1 MKIFEL
7 KEKEIG
13 LYKKTPHYNTS
24 EFTVAAQHFKEFGC
38 YTRHPV
44 NTSPNSLWYK
54 FWVQEASR
62 CLYGYNIGRDWIP
75 GYFYWYLNYC
85 PIEKAVSL
93 DASQKESITVKPEIS
108 LQYAIEEKNKK
119 DKDVY
124 NLDIPELDE
133 MLSFQGEKVTA
144 FADFWESD
152 YEYFH
157 YLEEAEQC
165 GEHASV
171 LKTRRRGYSYKGG
184 AMLNRNFY
192 LIPRSKSYAFASEK
206 EYLLV
211 DGILTKAWDQMGH
224 IETNTPWG
232 KRKSKV
238 DTQLHKRA
246 SYMKMHNGV
255 MSELGFGSEI
265 IGVTFKNNID
275 KGRGKCFAKGTK
287 IIMFDGRLKNIE
299 DIQVNDLLMG
309 PDGKQR
315 KVLSLH
321 NGIDKMYN
329 IKPLNGLIQTVNSN
343 HDIYYDY
350 RESNFKTS
358 KIKLDK
364 PEFFINSKQFTLKAR
379 SSLIKINGLDFIEKQ
394 VNIDPYLLGLW
405 LGDGSQGKTEFTLED
420 KEIIDYLVEYGENN
434 RLYTTFNDKPNC
446 NAITIRLKKRKGIL
460 KNWFT
465 NELRRLGIFKSKDI
479 PDDYIYTSRKNRLKL
494 LAGLI
499 DTDGY
504 YDKRYNRI
512 EIIQSRKCLAVKI
525 VYIARSLGIKTSYNI
540 KKIKGYPN
548 DYYRVVLFS
557 KLEQI
562 PTLVR
567 RKQATYYKKQSLDM
581 LKTRF
586 NVEYNGIGEYYG
598 FTLNGDHL
606 FLLEDF
612 TICHNS
618 GKLILW
624 EESGKFPNLLQS
636 WNISLKSMA
645 QGRITFGLMI
655 CFGTGGTAI
664 DDLIGLEQLYTRGDG
679 YKVHMIPNRFEPEL
693 GHEKTGYFIGEQRN
707 HEIAM
712 DKDGNSD
719 KEKAIQY
726 ILKDREDYLNK
737 TKNKEMLL
745 RYIAEAPIKPS
756 EALMQIG
763 GNIFPVDLL
772 KQQKAYLLSHRDTM
786 IDSAWVGL
794 LVPDQETGK
803 IEWKIDNSLI
813 PIDHYPHT
821 DVSNLNGCVV
831 IYEPPVKDK
840 DGNIPFGLY
849 ISGNDNYDHDQST
862 TESLGSTFI
871 MNRMTER
878 IVAEYTGRPYVASY
892 FYNTNRY
899 LLMYYNA
906 IQNFENN
913 LKGLHADFI
922 KNRCEYLLADTP
934 DNVKDKID
942 DKRVLNRRKGTPGTT
957 PIKKMGREYILE
969 WLMREAEPGTGILN
983 LHKIRSIALLDELIY
998 HNKDGNFDRVDALI
1012 YLLIYHEDLWQ
1023 RIPSYDARPKKE
1035 VHQFFANDPLFKL
1048 NTQQPKKYI
1057 IEKNVMIWPKE
1068 KLF

>member
-1 MKIFEL
+1 MYNEKKWKNAEELRIGDVILIAEEIDIWGIETLKDPYLIGLLIGDGYYGTHNRKARLGRKARTEIHSVRISNCDPEINDYVYSNYNAVCEKLHITKDKKIY
-7 KEKEIG
+7 KETRIRDIIPMLKEIG
-13 LYKKTPHYNTS
+13 IAGQSKDKKRLPANYMRLTKECSAMLLEGLFDTDGTVTKSSGKTISSISITQSHKEILTQIKVLLEKFGITSIIRFIKPQISPDRIDVRGYYRLIITRKNSVRQFKKHIPILIKYKKDNLNEIILTYKDDCRRND
-24 EFTVAAQHFKEFGC
+24 VFK
-38 YTRHPV
+38 
-44 NTSPNSLWYK
+44 
-54 FWVQEASR
+54 
-62 CLYGYNIGRDWIP
+62 NI
-75 GYFYWYLNYC
+75 
-85 PIEKAVSL
+85 
-93 DASQKESITVKPEIS
+93 
-108 LQYAIEEKNKK
+108 IEEK
-119 DKDVY
+119 VISIEYIGEREIY
-124 NLDIPELDE
+124 NL
-133 MLSFQGEKVTA
+133 TA
-144 FADFWESD
+144 GNT
-152 YEYFH
+152 H
-157 YLEEAEQC
+157 TYLA
-165 GEHASV
+165 
-171 LKTRRRGYSYKGG
+171 
-184 AMLNRNFY
+184 
-192 LIPRSKSYAFASEK
+192 
-206 EYLLV
+206 
-211 DGILTKAWDQMGH
+211 
-224 IETNTPWG
+224 
-232 KRKSKV
+232 
-238 DTQLHKRA
+238 
-246 SYMKMHNGV
+246 
-255 MSELGFGSEI
+255 
-265 IGVTFKNNID
+265 NNII
-275 KGRGKCFAKGTK
+275 T
-287 IIMFDGRLKNIE
+287 
-299 DIQVNDLLMG
+299 
-309 PDGKQR
+309 
-315 KVLSLH
+315 H
-321 NGIDKMYN
+321 N
-329 IKPLNGLIQTVNSN
+329 
-343 HDIYYDY
+343 
-350 RESNFKTS
+350 
-358 KIKLDK
+358 
-364 PEFFINSKQFTLKAR
+364 
-379 SSLIKINGLDFIEKQ
+379 
-394 VNIDPYLLGLW
+394 
-405 LGDGSQGKTEFTLED
+405 
-420 KEIIDYLVEYGENN
+420 
-434 RLYTTFNDKPNC
+434 
-446 NAITIRLKKRKGIL
+446 
-460 KNWFT
+460 
-465 NELRRLGIFKSKDI
+465 
-479 PDDYIYTSRKNRLKL
+479 
-494 LAGLI
+494 
-499 DTDGY
+499 
-504 YDKRYNRI
+504 
-512 EIIQSRKCLAVKI
+512 
-525 VYIARSLGIKTSYNI
+525 
-540 KKIKGYPN
+540 
-548 DYYRVVLFS
+548 
-557 KLEQI
+557 
-562 PTLVR
+562 
-567 RKQATYYKKQSLDM
+567 
-581 LKTRF
+581 
-586 NVEYNGIGEYYG
+586 
-598 FTLNGDHL
+598 
-606 FLLEDF
+606 
-612 TICHNS
+612 
-618 GKLILW
+618 
-624 EESGKFPNLLQS
+624 
-636 WNISLKSMA
+636 
-645 QGRITFGLMI
+645 
-655 CFGTGGTAI
+655 TGGTDI
-664 DDLIGLEQLYTRGDG
+664 NDLIGLEQLYTRGAG
-679 YKVHMIPNRFEPEL
+679 YKVHMIPNIFEPEL
-693 GHEKTGYFIGEQRN
+693 GHSETGIFIGEQRN

-803 IEWKIDNSLI
+803 IEWKIDNTLI

-831 IYEPPVKDK
+831 IYEPPVRDK

-1057 IEKNVMIWPKE
+1057 IEKNVMMWPKE